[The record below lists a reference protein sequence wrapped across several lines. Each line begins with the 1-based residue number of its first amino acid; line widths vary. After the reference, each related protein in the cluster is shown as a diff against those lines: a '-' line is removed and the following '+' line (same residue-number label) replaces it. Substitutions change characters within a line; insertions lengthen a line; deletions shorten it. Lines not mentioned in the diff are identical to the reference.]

1 MLREQIVKLYW
12 WYQQLPISKK
22 VIFTSFLIWL
32 LQAIPKWGFVLF
44 GDGEVTAN
52 LMAVFISPK
61 SDF

>member
-1 MLREQIVKLYW
+1 MLREQIVKLYL

-22 VIFTSFLIWL
+22 VIFASFLIWV

-44 GDGEVTAN
+44 GDGEVAAMLMTA
-52 LMAVFISPK
+52 LISPR